1 MGHPSRTFLF
11 HLEPDKT
18 TTLQAQ
24 LRRMLV
30 SAILDGQIPPGSP
43 LPSCRSLA
51 QSLKIARNTVVLAY
65 QDLVEEGFLIS
76 RQRSGFFAN
85 PDILGG
91 RVRPNE
97 AASGQARAAPSPPAP
112 DWQQRFRLHPSQ
124 QRNIVKP
131 ANWQDYPYPFIYG
144 QVDQG
149 LFPLAAWRE
158 CSRQALSVT
167 AVKDWSKDRFAD
179 DDPALVEQLRT
190 RVLPRRGVRVGADE
204 ILVTVGAQNALYLLA
219 GLLFDRDTTFG
230 IENPGYTDAR
240 NIASLHAGRVL
251 GIGVDEQGMVLSSE
265 LDSCDYVYVTPSH
278 QFPTTVTMSLERRHA
293 LLERAAAFGL
303 HRHRRRLR
311 KRARPPGQPAAGAE
325 IPRPQRPRH
334 LHLVACRR
342 PWRRACAWASWS
354 GPAPLIEEARALAP
368 PDDPPPRRQ
377 QPAHHRHVPGRRPP
391 RRAAAPPV
399 QRLSRAVGGGDH
411 RALVKHLPEFS
422 VNLTA
427 GGTALWIRGPKTLDM
442 SLVGNAAL
450 KRGVVI
456 EPGAVPFHGS
466 ARPGEFLPPGRFI
479 DSDREDRSRHQAARR
494 SGARTDPPAALEWRR
509 RGRQPPVKPRCSCRQ
524 ARPPS
529 PSRRPNRSPIQR
541 FSTMAYGHSFADF
554 DECSDAEAGRIWRRA
569 ILERFEQ
576 CPFSP
581 EARAKFQA
589 SRIEF
594 LERTVSEFLPALEQG
609 KRP

>member
-18 TTLQAQ
+18 ITLQAQ

-91 RVRPNE
+91 RVRPSDTPGRD
-97 AASGQARAAPSPPAP
+97 APAGSTGPDSARGAQRPAP
-112 DWQQRFRLHPSQ
+112 DWQERFRQTPSQ

-190 RVLPRRGVRVGADE
+190 RVLPRRGVRVSADE

-219 GLLFDRDTTFG
+219 SLLFNRDTTFG

-251 GIGVDEQGMVLSSE
+251 GIGVDDQGMVLSSE
-265 LDSCDYVYVTPSH
+265 LESCDYVYTTPSH

-293 LLERAAAFGL
+293 LLERAATSDFVIIEDDYESELAHQGS
-303 HRHRRRLR
+303 
-311 KRARPPGQPAAGAE
+311 PQPALKSLDRNGRVIFISSLSKTLAPGL
-325 IPRPQRPRH
+325 RMGFM
-334 LHLVACRR
+334 V
-342 PWRRACAWASWS
+342 
-354 GPAPLIEEARALAP
+354 GPAPLIKEARAL
-368 PDDPPPRRQ
+368 RRLMIRH
-377 QPAHHRHVPGRRPP
+377 PATNNQRTIAMFLADGHHDALLRRLCDVY
-391 RRAAAPPV
+391 RERLAAV
-399 QRLSRAVGGGDH
+399 IT
-411 RALVKHLPEFS
+411 ALVKHLPEFS

-427 GGTALWIRGPKTLDM
+427 GGTALWIRAPKTLDM
-442 SLVGNAAL
+442 AAVGAAAL

-456 EPGAVPFHGS
+456 EPGAVHFMDQ
-466 ARPGEFLPPGRFI
+466 PGPANFFRLGVSSIPTERIEPGI
-479 DSDREDRSRHQAARR
+479 K
-494 SGARTDPPAALEWRR
+494 LL
-509 RGRQPPVKPRCSCRQ
+509 
-524 ARPPS
+524 
-529 PSRRPNRSPIQR
+529 
-541 FSTMAYGHSFADF
+541 
-554 DECSDAEAGRIWRRA
+554 AEAVR
-569 ILERFEQ
+569 EQ
-576 CPFSP
+576 
-581 EARAKFQA
+581 
-589 SRIEF
+589 SRQ
-594 LERTVSEFLPALEQG
+594 RS
-609 KRP
+609 

>member
-1 MGHPSRTFLF
+1 LGHPSRTFLF

-85 PDILGG
+85 PEILGG
-91 RVRPNE
+91 RVRPADG
-97 AASGQARAAPSPPAP
+97 AAELPTPPGARGAGQRTTP
-112 DWQQRFRLHPSQ
+112 DWQQRFRLNPSQ

-167 AVKDWSKDRFAD
+167 SVRDWSKDRFAD
-179 DDPALVEQLRT
+179 DDPLLVEQLRT
-190 RVLPRRGVRVGADE
+190 RVLPRRGVRVSADE

-219 GLLFDRDTTFG
+219 ALLFNRDTTFG

-251 GIGVDEQGMVLSSE
+251 GIGVDDQGMVLSSE

-293 LLERAAAFGL
+293 LLERAAASDFIVIEDDYESELAHQGS
-303 HRHRRRLR
+303 
-311 KRARPPGQPAAGAE
+311 PQPALKSLDRNDRVIFVSSLSKTLAPGL
-325 IPRPQRPRH
+325 RMGFM
-334 LHLVACRR
+334 V
-342 PWRRACAWASWS
+342 
-354 GPAPLIEEARALAP
+354 GPPALIREARAL
-368 PDDPPPRRQ
+368 RRLMIRH
-377 QPAHHRHVPGRRPP
+377 PAANNQRTIAMFLADGHHDALLRRLCNVY
-391 RRAAAPPV
+391 RERLAAV
-399 QRLSRAVGGGDH
+399 IT
-411 RALVKHLPEFS
+411 ALVKHLPEFS

-456 EPGAVPFHGS
+456 EPGAVHFMDQ
-466 ARPGEFLPPGRFI
+466 PGPANFFRLGVSSIPTERIEPGI
-479 DSDREDRSRHQAARR
+479 K
-494 SGARTDPPAALEWRR
+494 LL
-509 RGRQPPVKPRCSCRQ
+509 
-524 ARPPS
+524 
-529 PSRRPNRSPIQR
+529 
-541 FSTMAYGHSFADF
+541 
-554 DECSDAEAGRIWRRA
+554 AEAVR
-569 ILERFEQ
+569 EQ
-576 CPFSP
+576 S
-581 EARAKFQA
+581 
-589 SRIEF
+589 
-594 LERTVSEFLPALEQG
+594 
-609 KRP
+609 KR

>member
-51 QSLKIARNTVVLAY
+51 HSLKIARNTVVLAY

-85 PDILGG
+85 PEILTG
-91 RVRPNE
+91 RVRGQEPG
-97 AASGQARAAPSPPAP
+97 AAGPGDTPRGVTKAP
-112 DWQQRFRLHPSQ
+112 DWSQRFRLHPSR

-167 AVKDWSKDRFAD
+167 AVRDWSKDRFAE

-190 RVLPRRGVRVGADE
+190 RVLPRRGIRVGADE
-204 ILVTVGAQNALYLLA
+204 ILVTIGAQNALYLLA
-219 GLLFDRDTTFG
+219 SLLFDRETTFG

-240 NIASLHAGRVL
+240 NIAGLHAGKVL
-251 GIGVDEQGMVLSSE
+251 GIGVDDQGMVLSAE

-278 QFPTTVTMSLERRHA
+278 QFPTTVTMSLERRQA
-293 LLERAAAFGL
+293 LLERAVSSDFIVIEDDYESELAHQGS
-303 HRHRRRLR
+303 
-311 KRARPPGQPAAGAE
+311 PQPALKSLDRNDRVIFISSLSKTLAPGL
-325 IPRPQRPRH
+325 RMGFM
-334 LHLVACRR
+334 V
-342 PWRRACAWASWS
+342 
-354 GPAPLIEEARALAP
+354 GPAALIKEARAL
-368 PDDPPPRRQ
+368 RRLMIRH
-377 QPAHHRHVPGRRPP
+377 PAANNQRTIAMFLADGHHDALLRRLCNVY
-391 RRAAAPPV
+391 RERLAAAV
-399 QRLSRAVGGGDH
+399 TAM
-411 RALVKHLPEFS
+411 VKHLPEFS

-427 GGTALWIRGPKTLDM
+427 GGTALWVRGPKQIDM
-442 SLVGNAAL
+442 AAVGAAAM

-456 EPGAVPFHGS
+456 EPGAVHFMDQ
-466 ARPGEFLPPGRFI
+466 PGPANFFRLGVSSIPTEKIEPGI
-479 DSDREDRSRHQAARR
+479 KLLAETVREQ
-494 SGARTDPPAALEWRR
+494 
-509 RGRQPPVKPRCSCRQ
+509 
-524 ARPPS
+524 
-529 PSRRPNRSPIQR
+529 
-541 FSTMAYGHSFADF
+541 M
-554 DECSDAEAGRIWRRA
+554 
-569 ILERFEQ
+569 
-576 CPFSP
+576 
-581 EARAKFQA
+581 
-589 SRIEF
+589 
-594 LERTVSEFLPALEQG
+594 

>member
-1 MGHPSRTFLF
+1 MPLKVGPEPEKLLGHPSRTFLF

-91 RVRPNE
+91 RVR
-97 AASGQARAAPSPPAP
+97 AAETPAGPAPDGTRVLRPAP
-112 DWQQRFRLHPSQ
+112 DWQQRFRLQPSQ

-167 AVKDWSKDRFAD
+167 AVRDWSKDRFAE

-190 RVLPRRGVRVGADE
+190 RVLPRRGVRVSADE

-219 GLLFDRDTTFG
+219 NLLFNRDTTFG

-240 NIASLHAGRVL
+240 NIAGLHAGRVL
-251 GIGVDEQGMVLSSE
+251 GIGVDDQGMVLSSE

-293 LLERAAAFGL
+293 LLERAAASDFVVIEDDYESELAHQGS
-303 HRHRRRLR
+303 
-311 KRARPPGQPAAGAE
+311 PQPALKSLDRNDRVIFISSLSKTLAPGL
-325 IPRPQRPRH
+325 R
-334 LHLVACRR
+334 LGFMV
-342 PWRRACAWASWS
+342 
-354 GPAPLIEEARALAP
+354 GPAPLIKEARAL
-368 PDDPPPRRQ
+368 RRLMIRH
-377 QPAHHRHVPGRRPP
+377 PAANNQRTIAMFLADGHHDALLRRLCNVY
-391 RRAAAPPV
+391 RERLAAV
-399 QRLSRAVGGGDH
+399 IT
-411 RALVKHLPEFS
+411 ALVKHLPEFS

-427 GGTALWIRGPKTLDM
+427 GGTALWIRAPKTLDM
-442 SLVGNAAL
+442 GLVGAAAL

-456 EPGAVPFHGS
+456 EPGAVHFMDQ
-466 ARPGEFLPPGRFI
+466 PGPANFFRLGVSSIQTERIEPGI
-479 DSDREDRSRHQAARR
+479 K
-494 SGARTDPPAALEWRR
+494 LL
-509 RGRQPPVKPRCSCRQ
+509 
-524 ARPPS
+524 
-529 PSRRPNRSPIQR
+529 
-541 FSTMAYGHSFADF
+541 
-554 DECSDAEAGRIWRRA
+554 AEAVR
-569 ILERFEQ
+569 EQ
-576 CPFSP
+576 T
-581 EARAKFQA
+581 RQ
-589 SRIEF
+589 
-594 LERTVSEFLPALEQG
+594 
-609 KRP
+609 RP